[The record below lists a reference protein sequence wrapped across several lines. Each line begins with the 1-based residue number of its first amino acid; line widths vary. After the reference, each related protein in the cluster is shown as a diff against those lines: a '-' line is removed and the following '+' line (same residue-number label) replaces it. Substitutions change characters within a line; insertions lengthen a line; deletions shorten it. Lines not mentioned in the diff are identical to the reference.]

1 MCARSS
7 FGLVK
12 RAQSSRIASEFAHS
26 IGGRSTD
33 IRHRLAMGYI
43 RDMWLR
49 STLTSLLAAI
59 MLCVSCFA
67 STCALKCE
75 ICGLQ
80 PIGNAVSDHSSAA
93 MDEAV
98 LDHCGHVAASP
109 AKSEMSRARRGIQ
122 IGQPCESKLCT
133 HVQVPA
139 LNNVAYQLHQPAAV
153 ITTAV
158 LGSGGH
164 IVVRL
169 PNHGVSD
176 LLPKPPPKYFDVLR
190 L

>member
-1 MCARSS
+1 
-7 FGLVK
+7 
-12 RAQSSRIASEFAHS
+12 
-26 IGGRSTD
+26 
-33 IRHRLAMGYI
+33 MGYI
-43 RDMWLR
+43 REMWLR
-49 STLTSLLAAI
+49 SAMTSLLAAI
-59 MLCVSCFA
+59 VLCVSCSA
-67 STCALKCE
+67 STCALNCE
-75 ICGLQ
+75 MSGLKS
-80 PIGNAVSDHSSAA
+80 IGYAVSAHSSAA

-98 LDHCGHVAASP
+98 PDHCEHVAASH

-122 IGQPCESKLCT
+122 FGQPCESKLCT